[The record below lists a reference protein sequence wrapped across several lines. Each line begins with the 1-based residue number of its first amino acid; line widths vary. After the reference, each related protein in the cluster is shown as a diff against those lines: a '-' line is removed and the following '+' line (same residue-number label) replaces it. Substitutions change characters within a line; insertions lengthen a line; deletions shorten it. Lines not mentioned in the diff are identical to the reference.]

1 MIGIIHFLTSQFGNI
16 VKILDTP
23 FFNDIPI
30 TYFDMLITG
39 VVIGAIVMLLKGGF
53 IEFNAYTNSIFSK
66 GIKKNY
72 NMSNNQ
78 RKEEIVNNSYEPKHI
93 HNPKLVYR
101 PKHLSN
107 D

>member
-1 MIGIIHFLTSQFGNI
+1 MIGIIHFITSQFGNI

-23 FFNDIPI
+23 FFDDIPI
-30 TYFDMLITG
+30 TYFDMLLCG

-78 RKEEIVNNSYEPKHI
+78 RKEEIVNNSSESQ
-93 HNPKLVYR
+93 NVYKPR
-101 PKHLSN
+101 QISSEQ
-107 D
+107 